1 MSEAELWDS
10 RTRRLLGD
18 AAADDLAKKHVLV
31 LGLGGV
37 GGYVAEFFAR
47 CGVGKLTLV
56 DGDRVALSNLN
67 RQLPALR
74 STVGEYKAE
83 VLAARFADI
92 NPSGEFIP
100 VPRFVKPEEVAEL
113 LGSSEFDGAVDAIDD
128 VPAKVAFIVEC
139 RRRTIPVVSSMGAG
153 NKLDPGMVTTADI
166 SKSHG
171 CPLARAVRKKLRE
184 AGVAKGVT
192 VVFSPESIKTG
203 AAFGTVSYMT
213 AAFGVHSAAALL
225 RQLGVCGRFV
235 DFPSCNS
242 V

>member
-18 AAADDLAKKHVLV
+18 ASADALTQKHVLV

-37 GGYVAEFFAR
+37 GGYVAEFLAR

-74 STVGEYKAE
+74 STLGEYKAE
-83 VLAARFADI
+83 VLARRFADL
-92 NPSGEFIP
+92 NPAGEF
-100 VPRFVKPEEVAEL
+100 VAFPRFVKPEEVAGL
-113 LGSSEFDGAVDAIDD
+113 LEPATLDGAVDAIDD
-128 VPAKVAFIVEC
+128 VPAKVAFLLEC
-139 RRRTIPVVSSMGAG
+139 RRREIPVVSSMGAG
-153 NKLDPGMVTTADI
+153 NKLDPGMVKTADI

-171 CPLARAVRKKLRE
+171 CPLARAVRRKLRE
-184 AGVAKGVT
+184 AGVTKNVT
-192 VVFSPESIKTG
+192 VVFSPEVVKTG

-213 AAFGVHSAAALL
+213 AAFGVHCAAALL
-225 RQLGVCGRFV
+225 RALGAL
-235 DFPSCNS
+235 P
-242 V
+242 